1 MCEKNVSIEKF
12 LQSVCK
18 FISTEE
24 RAKEIQD
31 ELKDHIYSYIEEYTE
46 NGMSEEEA
54 TTIAL
59 KQMGDPNALSKMYK
73 DRTCKISRLLHIFA
87 ILTLLSISTILEIA
101 RGYITNLDSSNGFY
115 IYSFIT
121 ILIVVTLGIHIID
134 IIKTHKKERKLSNVD
149 PLFYIQSYK
158 SSILEE
164 KLIKYAQISILVIS
178 FVILIII
185 CGEFTKIESKEALG
199 SYLLSL
205 DWLVFTLFIVFK
217 LSILTPKGKHIAVYS
232 EGILTFNYFIPM
244 DSIKGYMWSKES
256 KDDKDFFTIDFCL
269 KKSYK
274 IGNDRAPIKVSSSQI
289 NLINELLKNKNISET
304 NW

>member
-1 MCEKNVSIEKF
+1 MCEKNVSIERF

-18 FISTEE
+18 FISTEDK
-24 RAKEIQD
+24 AKEIQD

-46 NGMSEEEA
+46 NGMDEEEA

-73 DRTCKISRLLHIFA
+73 DKTCKISRLLHIFA
-87 ILTLLSISTILEIA
+87 TLTLLSISTIAGVAQIYIA
-101 RGYITNLDSSNGFY
+101 SLDNSNLFY
-115 IYSFIT
+115 IYSLIT
-121 ILIVVTLGIHIID
+121 IFIGVGLGIHIID

-164 KLIKYAQISILVIS
+164 KLIKYAQISLLVIS
-178 FVILIII
+178 FIILIII
-185 CGEFTKIESKEALG
+185 CSEASKIESKEVLAN
-199 SYLLSL
+199 YLSSL
-205 DWLVFTLFIVFK
+205 DWFAFTLFIVIS
-217 LSILTPKGKHIAVYS
+217 LSLLTPKGKHIAVYS
-232 EGILTFNYFIPM
+232 DGILTFNYFIPWE
-244 DSIKGYMWSKES
+244 SIQGYMWSKES
-256 KDDKDFFTIDFCL
+256 KDDKDFYSIDFSL

-289 NLINELLKNKNISET
+289 NLINELLKNYNIIET